1 MNPKPFVI
9 TLWAEDVARTA
20 HFYRDAIGLPL
31 ASPAAHHGHP
41 HFDLDGIYLTIRKGK
56 PMVAAESRFPCTAF
70 SVDDLDA
77 AIHRLQSH
85 QVKLPFG
92 IEEDGDNRWVMI
104 YDPSGNLIELAEAKK
119 G

>member
-1 MNPKPFVI
+1 MNPKLYVI

-20 HFYRDAIGLPL
+20 HFYRDVIGLPL
-31 ASPAAHHGHP
+31 AVVAAQHGHP
-41 HFDLDGIYLTIRKGK
+41 HFDLGGVYLTILKGK
-56 PMVAAESRFPCTAF
+56 PSLVSESRFPCVAF

-77 AIHRLQSH
+77 AVHRLQSH

-92 IEEDGDNRWVMI
+92 MEEDRDNRWVMVH
-104 YDPSGNLIELAEAKK
+104 DPGGNLIELAEFKK